1 MSEQLENSNSLFLS
15 AVRTVGILKPKF
27 NPLVKGFDSPKLEV
41 NGTGF
46 WLSSG
51 AFMTC
56 AHVIDRILNQPI
68 EIVGM
73 LVVGGNEKPY
83 RKATISMIDYS
94 HDIAIL
100 NVESNNDADA
110 VSLQLEIKEGL
121 EIYNQKL
128 NVGDKIAYAG
138 FPLGTQL
145 LNEKHSPSY
154 AEGVIGSEVIEE
166 KNGPKIIQISGSVI
180 GGYSGGPI
188 VLKKDYKKVV
198 SIISNSPSV
207 EAGQASIFR
216 GVHWKHINAFND
228 LFKS

>member
-1 MSEQLENSNSLFLS
+1 MDEQTQNNNKILLS

-27 NPLVKGFDSPKLEV
+27 NPLAKGFDIPKLEV

-51 AFMTC
+51 AFITC
-56 AHVIDRILNQPI
+56 AHVIGRILNQPV

-83 RKATISMIDYS
+83 RKATINMIDYL

-100 NVESNNDADA
+100 NVEPNNNND
-110 VSLQLEIKEGL
+110 VESLNLEIKDGL
-121 EIYNQKL
+121 EVYNQKL

-154 AEGVIGSEVIEE
+154 TEGIIGNEVIEG
-166 KNGPKIIQISGSVI
+166 KVGPKIIQISGPVI
-180 GGYSGGPI
+180 NGYSGGPI
-188 VLKKDYKKVV
+188 VLRNDFRKVV
-198 SIISNSPSV
+198 SIVSNSPST
-207 EAGQASIFR
+207 EAGHASIFR
-216 GVHWKHINAFND
+216 GVHWKHIDALNA